1 MKKNKDNLADPLV
14 RKFVLDDDLEP
25 DLINIPQ
32 EFEDM
37 SIDDVTPE
45 SYRRSSIRKKFVK
58 NRSCK
63 LLTGYDAWRSFDR
76 VAIKTGGAMPGVATI
91 HVAPVDLIKTFGK
104 PCEAMIF
111 FDATG
116 EYNFE
121 DNNLDQFALFDYRQ
135 TDLYHGLNRE
145 DSYYVSPKNLAR
157 PPYHR
162 KRKYP
167 SVQEFWESTE
177 PMPFRLIADDQ
188 SQWRKFRRWLLIE
201 IKKAQERTE
210 SYEEMALR
218 KHKDELDICQGNF
231 DEKGKVN
238 HESIA
243 CFKWDFTDF
252 MTEQQLKDYKVRAQK
267 ELDAKKGSGPI

>member
-1 MKKNKDNLADPLV
+1 
-14 RKFVLDDDLEP
+14 VLDDDLEP

-32 EFEDM
+32 EFEDLP
-37 SIDDVTPE
+37 IDDVTPE
-45 SYRRSSIRKKFVK
+45 SYRRSSIRKKFIK

-76 VAIKTGGAMPGVATI
+76 AAIKTGGAMPGVATI
-91 HVAPVDLIKTFGK
+91 HVAPADLIKAFGK
-104 PCEAMIF
+104 PCEATVF
-111 FDATG
+111 FDASG
-116 EYNFE
+116 EFNFE

-145 DSYYVSPKNLAR
+145 DSFYVSSKNLAR

-188 SQWRKFRRWLLIE
+188 SQWRRFRRWLLIE

-218 KHKDELDICQGNF
+218 KHKDELDICQGHF

-252 MTEQQLKDYKVRAQK
+252 MTQQQLKDYKVRAQK
-267 ELDAKKGSGPI
+267 ELDAKKGPGPI